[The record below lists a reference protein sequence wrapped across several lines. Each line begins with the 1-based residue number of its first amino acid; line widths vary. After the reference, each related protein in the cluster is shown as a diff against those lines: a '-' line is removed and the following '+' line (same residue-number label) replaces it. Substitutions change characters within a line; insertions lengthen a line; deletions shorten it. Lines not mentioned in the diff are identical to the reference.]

1 MLNVYKLAGLIYV
14 YLLSLPSWECGLK
27 LSLSCWPCAQNPVTP
42 YVGVWIEI
50 HPFIRSLEAGLIQ
63 RFTNI
68 LSLFESHFSL
78 EYAIIYRKMED

>member
-1 MLNVYKLAGLIYV
+1 MKCLMVT
-14 YLLSLPSWECGLK
+14 LSRMRG
-27 LSLSCWPCAQNPVTP
+27 AVTP